1 MNAIKINVIAVLR
14 GKNFVEEAEKLVHNC
29 TIFLL
34 PLDVRN
40 IDDQCRGPS
49 IKEKD
54 HLVG

>member
-1 MNAIKINVIAVLR
+1 MKAIKINVIAVLR

-49 IKEKD
+49 IREKD